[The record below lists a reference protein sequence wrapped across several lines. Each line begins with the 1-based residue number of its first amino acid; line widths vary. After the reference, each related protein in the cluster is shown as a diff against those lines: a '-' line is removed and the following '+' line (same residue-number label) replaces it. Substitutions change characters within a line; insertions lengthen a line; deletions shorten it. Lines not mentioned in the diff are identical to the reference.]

1 MLPAMTAIEREAT
14 CVWEGSLAQGVGRLS
29 TASSLAFSGLA
40 VSLPTRIGQ
49 PGDETSPEELLA
61 AAHAGCYAM
70 ALASILTNAEVPP
83 GRLDV
88 RCRIS
93 LADVP
98 GEGFR
103 ITQSSLIIAADVG
116 GHSRDALRAA
126 MDAADQTCPYSA
138 LLRDAGADVESTIR
152 R

>member
-1 MLPAMTAIEREAT
+1 MAIEREAT
-14 CVWEGSLAQGVGRLS
+14 ATWEGNLARGAGRFS
-29 TASSLAFSGLA
+29 SASSVAFNGLA
-40 VSLPTRIGQ
+40 YSLPTRVGQ

-70 ALASILTNAEVPP
+70 AIASVLTNAEVPP

-88 RCRIS
+88 SCRIT
-93 LADVP
+93 LDEDP
-98 GEGFR
+98 EHGFR
-103 ITQSSLIIAADVG
+103 ITRSALVVEADVDG
-116 GHSRDALRAA
+116 VSRDALRAA

-138 LLRDAGADVESTIR
+138 LLRDAGAVVETAIR

>member
-1 MLPAMTAIEREAT
+1 MLLPMTAIEREAT
-14 CVWEGSLAQGVGRLS
+14 CVWEGSLAQGAGRLS
-29 TASSLAFSGLA
+29 SASSLAFSGLA
-40 VSLPTRIGQ
+40 VSLPTHIGQ

-93 LADVP
+93 LDDVP

-103 ITQSSLIIAADVG
+103 ITRSSLIVAADVG
-116 GHSRDALRAA
+116 GVSRDALRAA

-138 LLRDAGADVESTIR
+138 LLRDAGADVSTEIAR
-152 R
+152 

>member
-1 MLPAMTAIEREAT
+1 VAIEREAT
-14 CVWEGSLAQGVGRLS
+14 ATWEGNLARGVGRLS
-29 TASSLAFSGLA
+29 TASSVGFNGLAF
-40 VSLPTRIGQ
+40 SLPTRIGQ

-70 ALASILTNAEVPP
+70 ALASVLTNADVPP

-88 RCRIS
+88 SCRVTLDES
-93 LADVP
+93 ADQ
-98 GEGFR
+98 GFR
-103 ITQSSLIIAADVG
+103 IARSALVVEADVDG
-116 GHSRDALRAA
+116 VSRDALRAA

-138 LLRDAGADVESTIR
+138 LLRDAGASVETAIR